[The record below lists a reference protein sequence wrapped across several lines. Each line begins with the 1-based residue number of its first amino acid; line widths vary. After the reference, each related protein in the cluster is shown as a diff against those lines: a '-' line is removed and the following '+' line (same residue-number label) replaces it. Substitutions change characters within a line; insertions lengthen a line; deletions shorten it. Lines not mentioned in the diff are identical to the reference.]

1 MFEIFIILF
10 SIFVLIAAI
19 AAVEMKDL
27 LSSIMALSVVGFG
40 LVIIFIFLAAPEV
53 VSAQLVIE
61 ILCFVSLVVVVNKT
75 SKVDE
80 TKLYS
85 MREISPVSAGLFFAI
100 IFIIFGL
107 WGIQDL
113 PKFGE
118 PVMKV
123 SSVYIQKVIAEIGAK
138 NIVTAILMDF
148 RAFNTLIEVV
158 LIITLFVGV
167 ATILRKRGRKN
178 AESD

>member
-100 IFIIFGL
+100 IFIKI
-107 WGIQDL
+107 
-113 PKFGE
+113 
-118 PVMKV
+118 V
-123 SSVYIQKVIAEIGAK
+123 K
-138 NIVTAILMDF
+138 NI
-148 RAFNTLIEVV
+148 
-158 LIITLFVGV
+158 
-167 ATILRKRGRKN
+167 K
-178 AESD
+178 